1 MPRILPALL
10 LSITFSANA
19 FAQATGAWTVVA
31 GGGQTRGGTY
41 NVHGVFA
48 ARVDRDPVTTTRVH
62 LVVGLGVASPGAL
75 SGDCVSSSGYCFRHF
90 PATLAL
96 SAGPTHAWRRF
107 GRVGVRGTLGLA
119 AVAYHESDPPRVGV
133 GRRTGIAPGADAGL
147 QIGIGSDPRGK
158 GFVIAWH
165 PTVMAGPDRRAMWLL
180 PVLAGWR
187 F

>member
-1 MPRILPALL
+1 MTRTLLVLL
-10 LSITFSANA
+10 LSFAFSANA

-48 ARVDRDPVTTTRVH
+48 ARVDRDPVTMTRVP
-62 LVVGLGVASPGAL
+62 LVVSLGVASPGAL

-90 PATLAL
+90 PTTVAL
-96 SAGPTHAWRRF
+96 SAGPTHALRRF
-107 GRVGVRGTLGLA
+107 GLVGVRGMLGLA

-147 QIGIGSDPRGK
+147 QIGIGSDPRGT